1 MPLIWPNSSREWRRH
16 GTNPER
22 HTFRHLT
29 WPATKNARAIN
40 GSGVHF
46 IPFHYGCEAIFTPTA
61 TKVSRPDV
69 PPFIKLAT
77 TTHYNFAISSRFE
90 GIRTTVRPCHIH
102 ILTAYRPATGI
113 NLVIILPGINVMLT
127 VETIFIAVSIL
138 IQANKTSALIK
149 DLVVRKPLTE
159 PPITPPNKSALEYR
173 SRPPMGALSRVSIT
187 LA

>member
-1 MPLIWPNSSREWRRH
+1 M
-16 GTNPER
+16 
-22 HTFRHLT
+22 
-29 WPATKNARAIN
+29 
-40 GSGVHF
+40 HF

-149 DLVVRKPLTE
+149 DL
-159 PPITPPNKSALEYR
+159 LERAISIEGKKR
-173 SRPPMGALSRVSIT
+173 STSVMFQVSSTSLIQFDDST
-187 LA
+187 REKKLVG